1 MYVTWQLILS
11 ICAGFSAICLSVGY
25 LIKIYKGLKKPGDD
39 MKSKVKEHKDRL
51 DKQDEK
57 IDKLDQTL
65 DYLVNANNLVI
76 RTLFTV
82 LGELAVNNDKNGN
95 CEKAQKEIQ
104 KFLTPVDGQHDMV

>member
-1 MYVTWQLILS
+1 MYVTYEKIMAVLGLFTALCI
-11 ICAGFSAICLSVGY
+11 AGGW
-25 LIKIYKGLKKPGDD
+25 LIKIIKGVKKPADD
-39 MKSKVKEHKDRL
+39 INSKVKDHKDRL

-57 IDKLDQTL
+57 IDKVGETL

-95 CEKAQKEIQ
+95 CQKAQTEIQ
-104 KFLTPVDGQHDMV
+104 QFLTPVDNQHDVV